1 MEITV
6 VSQEENPMLH
16 RTDVTF
22 RVSHVEATPDRLAV
36 RDSLAARLN
45 KDADEVVIRKL
56 DTKFGMR
63 TTYGEAKVY
72 ESPVEAKEVEQG
84 YMLARN
90 KIAVGEDGEVEAD
103 AAEEAGEPAVEE
115 EVEEAE
121 PEAAEEDAEPEDAE
135 EDVEEAEDESE
146 ADESVDDAAAEEPAE
161 EEVDEAE
168 EAEPEGDESDADDS
182 EEEATADEADDEET
196 EE

>member
-6 VSQEENPMLH
+6 ISEEENPMLH

-63 TTYGEAKVY
+63 TTIGEAKVY
-72 ESPVEAKEVEQG
+72 EGPEFAKDVEQQH
-84 YMLARN
+84 MLARN
-90 KIAVGEDGEVEAD
+90 KIAVGEDGEPVSDADEPAEAGGAEAD
-103 AAEEAGEPAVEE
+103 EASADEEPAAG
-115 EVEEAE
+115 EEAE
-121 PEAAEEDAEPEDAE
+121 
-135 EDVEEAEDESE
+135 
-146 ADESVDDAAAEEPAE
+146 EEPADE
-161 EEVDEAE
+161 AEAAADEGAPVEGEDSAEAE
-168 EAEPEGDESDADDS
+168 EAD
-182 EEEATADEADDEET
+182 
-196 EE
+196 

>member
-6 VSQEENPMLH
+6 VSEEENPMLH

-72 ESPVEAKEVEQG
+72 ESPVQAKEVEQA
-84 YMLARN
+84 YMLERN
-90 KIAVGEDGEVEAD
+90 KIAVGAGGEAEPEEAETEPEPDAEAEAD
-103 AAEEAGEPAVEE
+103 EAEPEPEE
-115 EVEEAE
+115 GAE
-121 PEAAEEDAEPEDAE
+121 PEAAEDEPED
-135 EDVEEAEDESE
+135 
-146 ADESVDDAAAEEPAE
+146 
-161 EEVDEAE
+161 
-168 EAEPEGDESDADDS
+168 
-182 EEEATADEADDEET
+182 DEE
-196 EE
+196 

>member
-6 VSQEENPMLH
+6 VSETENPMLH

-45 KDADEVVIRKL
+45 KNADEVVIRKL

-72 ESPVEAKEVEQG
+72 QSPSFAKDVEQD
-84 YMLARN
+84 YMLERN
-90 KIAVGEDGEVEAD
+90 KIAGGDEDEDEADGAD
-103 AAEEAGEPAVEE
+103 AA
-115 EVEEAE
+115 
-121 PEAAEEDAEPEDAE
+121 AA
-135 EDVEEAEDESE
+135 
-146 ADESVDDAAAEEPAE
+146 
-161 EEVDEAE
+161 EAE
-168 EAEPEGDESDADDS
+168 E
-182 EEEATADEADDEET
+182 
-196 EE
+196 